1 MATSEITMSRTPSAT
16 AAAIGVYAG
25 GLILGMTLV
34 SVPASSALLKE
45 LHGFSDAQYGA
56 IYLPQLLSAI
66 VGGLAGGLLSNAL
79 GTKRLLILAL
89 ACLLLAQLALA
100 ASAVL
105 PPQHALA
112 ALMITTGCIGL
123 GIGLGSGPLNAY
135 PVVLFP
141 AVSNTA
147 LTALHTI
154 VGVGMMLAPIYLSAF
169 AQQDHWLMGVLMLS
183 AATLILTLTAML
195 AAFPTVATG
204 EATATVRAKRPERHA
219 LFWICAV
226 VAVIYSVAEGIF
238 SNWAMLFIQ
247 EERGMDAATASLAL
261 TCFWGAL
268 TAGRLLASFIVIR
281 VPPLAFL
288 LALPPMMTA
297 AFCLL
302 PITDGSAGL
311 IGAFAFAG
319 VACSAYFPMLVAYAA
334 SAFPERVAWI
344 ASMMITAQMVG
355 IGLGTYAI
363 GLIKGTASITSLYY
377 AATALPAATLLL
389 IAVGRH
395 LAAPRARG
403 LIHASSA
410 RSS

>member
-89 ACLLLAQLALA
+89 ACLLVAQLALA

-183 AATLILTLTAML
+183 AATLLLTLTAML
-195 AAFPTVATG
+195 AAFPAVATG